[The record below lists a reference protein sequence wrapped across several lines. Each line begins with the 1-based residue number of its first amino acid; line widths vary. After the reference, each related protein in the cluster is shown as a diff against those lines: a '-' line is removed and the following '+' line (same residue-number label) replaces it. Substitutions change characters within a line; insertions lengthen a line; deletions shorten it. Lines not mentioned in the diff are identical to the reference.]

1 MRTPSTSDLVHAEAN
16 KAYDKLAVISDN
28 IEALREIYDVIFDL
42 QEWLRQKLKDYIS
55 IDVDQSI
62 DSVKSFNKEPRL
74 IGAKYYSNLDALE
87 NIGRTYAT
95 YIDGNPALCFEVTRT
110 EPSSNSNLT
119 NDIVYTDKAY
129 LIFNEDTKKFHLDI
143 PPTIGTDDYSSVRV
157 DYLNQRLSE
166 LQLVSSQEIQAAIDA
181 IEFDDTPTDGSS
193 NPVRSNGIYHFIM
206 NLLPTYGPVADEAE
220 NPCTGHTI
228 YWAIQDAIAGLSPSG
243 SAYTLPIASDE
254 RLGGIKVGDY
264 LTINANGV
272 LSVDI
277 DAIKYSLGL
286 TSFNDENIGYVSAS
300 FDQLFSGAPSGSDTT
315 AWSSS
320 NTSLLGD
327 CIGAGNSFLE
337 PQILISVANNGEY
350 NRFKN
355 FGTTGNSIIKHAVNI
370 ATRFYC
376 TNKTTQV
383 VKSYVP
389 LRTVIIYNGI
399 RHPNGG
405 TEMVGIY
412 WQNVEIRAWYKA
424 YNYSLTAEDISA
436 VNADA
441 NAFAA
446 SLQLG
451 YDTGEFGD
459 IE

>member
-1 MRTPSTSDLVHAEAN
+1 MLHPIHTPLHCQHQAN
-16 KAYDKLAVISDN
+16 TAYDKLAVISDN
-28 IEALREIYDVIFDL
+28 MPKIQEVEQFIFELR
-42 QEWLRQKLKDYIS
+42 QWLRAYLEGIKSDF
-55 IDVDQSI
+55 DQ
-62 DSVKSFNKEPRL
+62 
-74 IGAKYYSNLDALE
+74 ALQDLLTGD
-87 NIGRTYAT
+87 NIWEGNNT
-95 YIDGNPALCFEVTRT
+95 YIKDITLRDGDIYWKDANGNNLAWVTYDAEHQILTFHAGGKEIQLSADGSIAPTTNPDLTTAIVT
-110 EPSSNSNLT
+110 L
-119 NDIVYTDKAY
+119 
-129 LIFNEDTKKFHLDI
+129 
-143 PPTIGTDDYSSVRV
+143 
-157 DYLNQRLSE
+157 DYLNRVLEGYLSA
-166 LQLVSSQEIQAAIDA
+166 LT
-181 IEFDDTPTDGSS
+181 FDDTPTDGST
-193 NPVRSNGIYHFIM
+193 NPVTSDGIYEALQDVIAM
-206 NLLPTYGPVADEAE
+206 IPDELTIDDAVTEESE
-220 NPCTGHTI
+220 NPVTSSGIYTFVTGLLGNI
-228 YWAIQDAIAGLSPSG
+228 PNPEQYI
-243 SAYTLPIASDE
+243 LPHASDE

-286 TSFNDENIGYVSAS
+286 TSFDDENIGYVSAS
-300 FDQLFSGAPSGSDTT
+300 FDQLFSGAPSGSDVT

-337 PQILISVANNGEY
+337 PQILITVANNGEY
-350 NRFKN
+350 NRIKN

-389 LRTVIIYNGI
+389 LRTVIIYNGV
-399 RHPNGG
+399 RHSNGG
-405 TEMVGIY
+405 TEMGGTY

-451 YDTGEFGD
+451 YDTGEFGV
-459 IE
+459 IA

>member
-1 MRTPSTSDLVHAEAN
+1 MRTPSTSDLVHRESN
-16 KAYDKLAVISDN
+16 HSYDKLAVISDN
-28 IEALREIYDVIFDL
+28 IEALREIYNVIFDI
-42 QEWLRQKLKDYIS
+42 QEWLRQKLKDYVS

-62 DSVKSFNKEPRL
+62 DSVKSFNQEPRF

-119 NDIVYTDKAY
+119 NDVVYTDKAY

-166 LQLVSSQEIQAAIDA
+166 LQLDASQEIEAALA
-181 IEFDDTPTDGSS
+181 ALEFDDTPTDGSS
-193 NPVRSNGIYHFIM
+193 NPVTSDGIYHFIM

-228 YWAIQDAIAGLSPSG
+228 YWAIQDAIAGLSSG
-243 SAYTLPIASDE
+243 TEYTLPHASDE

-286 TSFNDENIGYVSAS
+286 TSFNDENIDYVSAS
-300 FDQLFSGAPSGSDTT
+300 FDQLYSGAPSGSDLT

-337 PQILISVANNGEY
+337 PQLLISVGNNGEY
-350 NRFKN
+350 MRLKN
-355 FGTTGNSIIKHAVNI
+355 FGTTGNSIIKHPVNI

-389 LRTVIIYNGI
+389 LRTVIVYNGI
-399 RHPNGG
+399 RTSGGG
-405 TEMVGIY
+405 TEPGGIY
-412 WQNVEIRAWYKA
+412 WKNVEIRAWYKA
-424 YNYSLTAEDISA
+424 YDYTLTAEDIAA